1 MTRYFWT
8 FLCLWLAITAYAQS
22 NFADLH
28 GVVRDPQNQPISG
41 AKVALTA
48 TATGATRNL
57 ITNSVG
63 LYEAPLIAVGTVSI
77 MVSVWTC
84 L

>member
-1 MTRYFWT
+1 MTRYFWA
-8 FLCLWLAITAYAQS
+8 FLCLWLAITAQAQS

-28 GVVRDPQNQPISG
+28 GVVRDPQNQPIPG

-63 LYEAPLIAVGTVSI
+63 LYEAPLIAAGIYS
-77 MVSVWTC
+77 VSVA
-84 L
+84 LP